1 MQALGTSCKAGYALG
16 EKYGRKDFFLL
27 SHRLNRD
34 RVVLLCL
41 SLLGGLWQVSGWL

>member
-16 EKYGRKDFFLL
+16 EKDFFLL